1 MSNYLDEIE
10 NATEIF
16 GEDIVKLIENPPKE
30 GINEWVEKILKK
42 LDDIYNIRPIVRSEL
57 TNLYLDQYVFVN
69 NIKHDDMYSYMLSQ
83 ALITNLN
90 VISILYNEMQ
100 RIRIKNSRSI
110 ISQRNGSQNK
120 YNKLLDEM
128 YDLKERKCVEIDEL
142 KTKLSDSEGKNF
154 LLEEE
159 NLNLRKELHILKN
172 YHKTDK
178 SHMHNNVNLFE
189 IDLIENRISSDITE
203 TFDDAFDIID
213 IFDDSFE
220 KKNNSFI

>member
-142 KTKLSDSEGKNF
+142 KTKLSDSERKNF

-203 TFDDAFDIID
+203 TFDDAFDIIE

>member
-203 TFDDAFDIID
+203 TFDDAFDIIE